1 MSQEEKELD
10 ATPARIAKARREGNV
25 PRSSEFV
32 AAVAFGTAAAVV
44 CAIAVLLAM
53 PAREML
59 ADAARGVLSV
69 RLAVEILACALL
81 PTGAGAAAAVFAGIL
96 QAGGLAVT
104 GVAAKLERLNPIEGL
119 RRILSRETLAHGLRG
134 SFAFTVAVVAMM
146 PIVTR
151 VAGLSAGAGSVEG
164 VAQVAWWGTRRVLF
178 VACATGLLFASAEY
192 AVTRTSWLRR
202 LRMSFEDFKREIKEQ
217 EGDPKTR
224 GRRRSLHRSLMRN
237 SIEKVGK
244 AAFVV
249 TNPEHIAIAL
259 EYRPPVVPVPVI
271 VVRAAEATALRVR
284 ERAAELRIPIVEEPA
299 LARALFS
306 SGEAGAPIPLDH
318 YVAVAQIVVA
328 LIRRG
333 ALER

>member
-10 ATPARIAKARREGNV
+10 ATPTRIAKARREGNV

-32 AAVAFGTAAAVV
+32 AAVAFGAAAAVT
-44 CAIAVLLAM
+44 CAVAAPSAT

-59 ADAARGVLSV
+59 ADAARGIFFAREAL
-69 RLAVEILACALL
+69 EIFACALL
-81 PTGAGAAAAVFAGIL
+81 PACAGAVAAIVAGML
-96 QAGGLAVT
+96 QAGGLAVI
-104 GVAAKLERLNPIEGL
+104 GVAAKPERLHPMEGL

-134 SFAFTVAVVAMM
+134 LLAFAVAVTAISPV
-146 PIVTR
+146 VVH
-151 VAGLSAGAGSVEG
+151 VAGLSAGSRNVDGS
-164 VAQVAWWGTRRVLF
+164 AQAAWWGARRVLF

-192 AVTRTSWLRR
+192 VVTRSSWLRR

-217 EGDPKTR
+217 EGDPHVR
-224 GRRRSLHRSLMRN
+224 GRRRTLHRNLMRT
-237 SIEKVGK
+237 SIERVAK

-271 VVRAAEATALRVR
+271 VVRAAEAAALRVR
-284 ERAAELRIPIVEEPA
+284 ERAMELQIPIVEEPA

-306 SGEAGAPIPLDH
+306 TAEAGAPIPIDH
-318 YVAVAQIVVA
+318 YVAVAEIVVT
-328 LIRRG
+328 LIRSG
-333 ALER
+333 VLER